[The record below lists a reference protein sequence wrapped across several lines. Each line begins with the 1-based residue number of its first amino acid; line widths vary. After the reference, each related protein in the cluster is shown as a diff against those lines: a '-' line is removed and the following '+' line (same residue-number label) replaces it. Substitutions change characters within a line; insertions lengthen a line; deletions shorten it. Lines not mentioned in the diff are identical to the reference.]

1 MTSVEITSSWSDL
14 VLVVLSAMAMLVG
27 IITYVR
33 VIGLRSFSKMS
44 SFDFAITVA
53 MGSLLAAVSLSNSSL
68 ADGVVAVGSLLGLQ
82 ALIAVGRSRLG
93 LSRLVDNRPLLLM
106 VGTGMIEENLRRAR
120 VTADDVRAKL
130 REANVLNYDQ
140 VRYVVLE
147 TTGDVSVVHGDGDLE
162 PDILSDVVD
171 SEWVFEPR

>member
-14 VLVVLSAMAMLVG
+14 ILVVLSAMAMVVG

-68 ADGVVAVGSLLGLQ
+68 ADGVVAVGSLLGVQ

-106 VGTGMIEENLRRAR
+106 VGTGMLEENLRRAR

-130 REANVLNYDQ
+130 REANVLNYGAI
-140 VRYVVLE
+140 RRARN
-147 TTGDVSVVHGDGDLE
+147 H
-162 PDILSDVVD
+162 
-171 SEWVFEPR
+171 W